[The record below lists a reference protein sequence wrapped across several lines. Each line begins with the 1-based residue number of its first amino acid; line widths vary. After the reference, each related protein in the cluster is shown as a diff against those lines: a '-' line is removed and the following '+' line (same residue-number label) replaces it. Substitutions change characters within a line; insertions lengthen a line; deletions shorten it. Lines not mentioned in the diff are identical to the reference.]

1 MGYYP
6 SEGPPPRI
14 AVQTILYGST
24 LPNHASAWATKLRKR
39 IESYFESNGANEPL
53 VFEILSGAYRL
64 VFHRRPQV
72 Q

>member
-1 MGYYP
+1 
-6 SEGPPPRI
+6 
-14 AVQTILYGST
+14 LYGST